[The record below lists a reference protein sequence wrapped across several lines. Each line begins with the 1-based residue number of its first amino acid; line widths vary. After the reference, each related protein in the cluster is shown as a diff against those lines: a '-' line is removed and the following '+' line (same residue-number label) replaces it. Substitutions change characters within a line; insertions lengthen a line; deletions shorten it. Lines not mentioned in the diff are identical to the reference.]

1 MLPVHRKSP
10 CWGNPEEA
18 QSIATRLGAKEV
30 RASSWRG
37 RCFDP
42 TERPRIASKCQPN
55 SGQPHSAG
63 EAEILMSA
71 LQAGFFALF
80 SLLVFPETEVRLT
93 LFVYGYAAEQQCSSP
108 GSALPA
114 SITML
119 PYFAQ

>member
-1 MLPVHRKSP
+1 MLVV
-10 CWGNPEEA
+10 GGVGA
-18 QSIATRLGAKEV
+18 SIPRSAPGLP
-30 RASSWRG
+30 ASQ
-37 RCFDP
+37 
-42 TERPRIASKCQPN
+42 KCQPN